1 MPITPKPKF
10 KAVLFDLDG
19 TLVEFK
25 FKIRESRL
33 ALIDWLSRNGFE
45 THEFTAETKTQQIFD
60 AVKVQS
66 ESKKAPISYDSV
78 KKTLSDILDQFEFE
92 SFVLSKPHPGSLH
105 LLKCLKDAQVL
116 TAIVTNSGRRP
127 VNSALGTFG
136 FLPYVA
142 IIITRDE
149 MASLKPEPDGILKA
163 IDELHVT
170 KDESIYVGDSV
181 IDIQAARKAGVS
193 CIALS
198 QGMYSGQLLA
208 KEEPDYLISSIEE
221 VDDIVFS

>member
-1 MPITPKPKF
+1 M
-10 KAVLFDLDG
+10 
-19 TLVEFK
+19 EFK

-66 ESKKAPISYDSV
+66 ESKKVPVSFDSV
-78 KKTLSDILDQFEFE
+78 KKTLSDILDQFELE
-92 SFVLSKPHPGSLH
+92 SFALAKPHPGSLH
-105 LLKCLKDAQVL
+105 LLKRLKDAQVL
-116 TAIVTNSGRRP
+116 TAIVTNSGRSP

-136 FLPYVA
+136 FLPYLA

-163 IDELHVT
+163 IDDLHVT
-170 KDESIYVGDSV
+170 NDETIYVGDSV
-181 IDIQAARKAGVS
+181 IDLQAARKAGVS

-198 QGMYSGQLLA
+198 QGMFSRELLA
-208 KEEPDYLISSIEE
+208 KEEPDYLISRIEE
-221 VDDIVFS
+221 VEDIVF